1 MRRLVGLGGLVSLGG
16 LVGVAAHR
24 ATSTEYP
31 WSRPGATAST
41 ILEDPQWP
49 ADFPITSE
57 HLKRLDETVDTSFY
71 AQPRMV
77 HHIDDEARRALQ
89 AHYRAMLPRGGN
101 PSPSPNPKPDPIPN
115 PGPITLNLRCGPR
128 SDVVVDVSPGGGRRR
143 ASGGRLLRTRGG
155 TRHEP
160 SP

>member
-101 PSPSPNPKPDPIPN
+101 L
-115 PGPITLNLRCGPR
+115 T
-128 SDVVVDVSPGGGRRR
+128 
-143 ASGGRLLRTRGG
+143 RTR
-155 TRHEP
+155 TRTLTLSLTLTLALTLSNPLP
-160 SP
+160 SILSATLAL

>member
-77 HHIDDEARRALQ
+77 HHIDGRAGPHRVEARRLGDA
-89 AHYRAMLPRGGN
+89 RRGR
-101 PSPSPNPKPDPIPN
+101 D
-115 PGPITLNLRCGPR
+115 
-128 SDVVVDVSPGGGRRR
+128 GRRVQ
-143 ASGGRLLRTRGG
+143 TVV
-155 TRHEP
+155 P
-160 SP
+160 SVCEAAAPWLQP

>member
-16 LVGVAAHR
+16 LVGLAAHR
-24 ATSTEYP
+24 AAITEYP

-41 ILEDPQWP
+41 ILDDPQWP

-77 HHIDDEARRALQ
+77 HHIDDEARRALR
-89 AHYRAMLPRGGN
+89 AHHRAMLPRGGN
-101 PSPSPNPKPDPIPN
+101 PNPNPNPDPSPSPSRSPRPDQALALNPKCNPWPYNPN
-115 PGPITLNLRCGPR
+115 PTPNPY
-128 SDVVVDVSPGGGRRR
+128 P
-143 ASGGRLLRTRGG
+143 
-155 TRHEP
+155 
-160 SP
+160 